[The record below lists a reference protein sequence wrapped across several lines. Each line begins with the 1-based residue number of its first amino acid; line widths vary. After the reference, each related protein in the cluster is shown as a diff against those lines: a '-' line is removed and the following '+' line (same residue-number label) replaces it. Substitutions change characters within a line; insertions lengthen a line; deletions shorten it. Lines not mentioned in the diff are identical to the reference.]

1 MSEEIVTITDQTQI
15 RDILYQHFL
24 KGDIFLKTRN
34 GDLKI
39 QFLGVS
45 ENKVAFK
52 IPYIKSFIGTGLV
65 FARRGNNIIY
75 IQLKFL
81 DKSEDESFIFYPIK
95 LQIITIHRKEER
107 LVISSPNSQ
116 SKKIAYIT
124 NIISDFIMENTLSME
139 TKKIDRL
146 KEILK
151 SDVEKHFPY
160 IKIFFFNE
168 GKSDPRMKY
177 FLLGNKPIYIRDMR
191 KKPETEREMAD
202 YTIYINEIYA
212 RDYYLQN
219 RKQLISEISVPFL
232 FKAKIPYGYIQVNS
246 TLPIPENILSII
258 KKIAI
263 SGDEMLTKM
272 RFFPI
277 SDERLLVSDVS
288 RNGLSMAFRDRKF
301 IRYFKERCQVYF
313 DMVFPNGKKSSIH
326 AEVRNIVLL
335 ESKII
340 KVGCE
345 IKDMDAISEVNYE
358 EFLEEASREN
368 AEQKN
373 NSPKNNEKPT
383 E

>member
-1 MSEEIVTITDQTQI
+1 MSEEILTITDVEQI
-15 RDILYQHFL
+15 REIFYKYFL
-24 KGDIFLKTRN
+24 KGDVYLKTKN

-39 QFLGVS
+39 YFLGVS

-52 IPYIKSFIGTGLV
+52 IPYIKSFSGIGLV
-65 FARRGNNIIY
+65 FARRGHSIIY

-81 DKSEDESFIFYPIK
+81 DKSEDESFIFHPIK
-95 LQIITIHRKEER
+95 LQIINVQRKEER
-107 LVISSPNSQ
+107 LVISPQSQ
-116 SKKIAYIT
+116 SKKIVYVT

-139 TKKIDRL
+139 IKKIDRI

-151 SDVEKHFPY
+151 SDIEGHFPY

-168 GKSDPRMKY
+168 GRSDPRMKY
-177 FLLGNKPIYIRDMR
+177 FLLGNKPLHIYDMR
-191 KKPETEREMAD
+191 KKPSTEREMTD
-202 YTIYINEIYA
+202 YTIYMNEIYA
-212 RDYYLQN
+212 KDYYLQN

-232 FKAKIPYGYIQVNS
+232 FRTKIPYGYIQVNS
-246 TLPIPENILSII
+246 TAPIPENILSII

-272 RFFPI
+272 RFFPV
-277 SDERLLVSDVS
+277 SNDKLLVSDIS

-301 IRYFKERCQVYF
+301 IRYFKERCRVYF
-313 DMVFPNGKKSSIH
+313 DLMLPNGKKASIQ

-335 ESKII
+335 ENKII

-345 IKDMDAISEVNYE
+345 IKEMDALSEVNYE
-358 EFLEEASREN
+358 EFLEESSKEN
-368 AEQKN
+368 IPQ
-373 NSPKNNEKPT
+373 ST